1 MRFFFASSRTATTYL
16 TACYKIIVRTI
27 HLNGVFFCKHI
38 NRRIF
43 MFSRNNNQS
52 SSVFSDMMKKQKR
65 YEALVKA
72 LHADIFRYA
81 MWLIKD
87 KAVAEDV
94 VQETFLR
101 AWKSLD
107 SLKDEGAAKSW
118 LITILRRENARRFE
132 RKQFDLVDIDDVS
145 VADPVNFGDVVLEH
159 RELRRII
166 GNLSEE
172 YREPL
177 MMQIL
182 MGFSGDEI
190 AEQLNLNKNT
200 VMTRLFRARN
210 QIKEALL
217 GDQTKGEQVNG

>member
-1 MRFFFASSRTATTYL
+1 M
-16 TACYKIIVRTI
+16 
-27 HLNGVFFCKHI
+27 G
-38 NRRIF
+38 
-43 MFSRNNNQS
+43 NNS
-52 SSVFSDMMKKQKR
+52 ADVTVLSDMKTKQIR

-81 MWLIKD
+81 VWLIKD
-87 KAVAEDV
+87 KAIAEDV

-107 SLKDEGAAKSW
+107 SLKDEGAAKAW

-132 RKQFDLVDIDDVS
+132 RKQFETVDIDDVS
-145 VADPVNFGDVVLEH
+145 IADTVSHSEDTMQL
-159 RELRRII
+159 REIRRAIAS
-166 GNLSEE
+166 LSEE

-177 MMQIL
+177 TLQII

-190 AEQLNLNKNT
+190 AEQLNLNINT

-210 QIKEALL
+210 QLKEILSA
-217 GDQTKGEQVNG
+217 QMNFGERMSG

>member
-1 MRFFFASSRTATTYL
+1 MRNKSEQASVL
-16 TACYKIIVRTI
+16 
-27 HLNGVFFCKHI
+27 
-38 NRRIF
+38 
-43 MFSRNNNQS
+43 
-52 SSVFSDMMKKQKR
+52 SDMNNKQTR

-72 LHADIFRYA
+72 LHADIYRYA
-81 MWLIKD
+81 VWLIKD
-87 KAVAEDV
+87 KSIAEDV

-107 SLKDEGAAKSW
+107 SLKDEGAAKAW

-132 RKQFDLVDIDDVS
+132 RKQFDTVDIDDVS
-145 VADPVNFGDVVLEH
+145 IADTVSHSEDNMQQ
-159 RELRRII
+159 REIRRAIAS
-166 GNLSEE
+166 LSEE

-177 MMQIL
+177 TLQII

-210 QIKEALL
+210 QLKEILSA
-217 GDQTKGEQVNG
+217 QMNFGEQMNG